1 MKTPPGT
8 FRPQA
13 ALCAAITLAA
23 LATGCS
29 TIPMPGNLTTLA
41 AETPAE
47 RQLREDQA
55 LFNETV
61 ISGVITHALAGCGLA
76 ILKNLP
82 AKNAR
87 QMQEDCLRWATVG
100 TIVGGA
106 DAYRVATLQRA
117 GNQRT
122 RALRAAAADVREDTR
137 RLERLVATNSQVL
150 AESKRRLDSLQ
161 RELASGQISV
171 SDAEAAR
178 RRAIANLE
186 LMQGVLAQAKQAREQ
201 YTIAGRQLSQGAPT
215 PSELTRAT
223 QDLQSRIDE
232 LEKQVVDY
240 AEALRISRV

>member
-1 MKTPPGT
+1 MQTLPGT
-8 FRPQA
+8 FRPLA

-29 TIPMPGNLTTLA
+29 TMPLPAGLTTPA

-82 AKNAR
+82 GKNAR
-87 QMQEDCLRWATVG
+87 RMQDECLRWAAAG

-117 GNQRT
+117 GNQRA
-122 RALRAAAADVREDTR
+122 RALRAAAADVREDTQ
-137 RLERLVATNSQVL
+137 RLERLLATNARVL
-150 AESKRRLDSLQ
+150 ADGKRQLDSLQ
-161 RELASGQISV
+161 RELASGRISIR
-171 SDAEAAR
+171 DAEAAR
-178 RRAIANLE
+178 RRAITNLE
-186 LMQGVLAQAKQAREQ
+186 LMQGALAQAKQAREQ

-215 PSELTRAT
+215 PSELDRAT
-223 QDLQSRIDE
+223 QDLKSRIDE